1 MLRTMINAAVSMN
14 EVQKQLDIISNNI
27 ANSETTGYRAKNT
40 RFSELIRQQFN
51 QVDEKN
57 EQVANSR
64 LTPAGLR
71 LGTGTMVNASINSL
85 QGSIKETGRD
95 LDVAFG
101 APSQYLQVNAGG
113 NIRYTREGSLYLQP
127 GNNPNQVQLV
137 TSEGHPILDENGN
150 EIVLNA
156 NFRDIS
162 IDKNGRLTAI
172 SRGNQ
177 PNQQVNLGVVQVNNS
192 SALISEGE
200 NLFSV
205 DGNYQGALTALNGA
219 NRQAIQL
226 QQGALE
232 TSNVDM
238 SKELTDLMTTQRSYQ
253 MNSRTITMGDQ
264 MLGLINT
271 IR

>member
-1 MLRTMINAAVSMN
+1 
-14 EVQKQLDIISNNI
+14 
-27 ANSETTGYRAKNT
+27 
-40 RFSELIRQQFN
+40 
-51 QVDEKN
+51 
-57 EQVANSR
+57 
-64 LTPAGLR
+64 
-71 LGTGTMVNASINSL
+71 
-85 QGSIKETGRD
+85 
-95 LDVAFG
+95 
-101 APSQYLQVNAGG
+101 
-113 NIRYTREGSLYLQP
+113 
-127 GNNPNQVQLV
+127 
-137 TSEGHPILDENGN
+137 
-150 EIVLNA
+150 NA

-172 SRGNQ
+172 SRDNQ

-192 SALISEGE
+192 SALVSEGD

-205 DGNYQGALTALNGA
+205 DGTYQGALTALNGA
-219 NRQAIQL
+219 NREAIQL

>member
-1 MLRTMINAAVSMN
+1 M
-14 EVQKQLDIISNNI
+14 
-27 ANSETTGYRAKNT
+27 
-40 RFSELIRQQFN
+40 
-51 QVDEKN
+51 
-57 EQVANSR
+57 
-64 LTPAGLR
+64 
-71 LGTGTMVNASINSL
+71 
-85 QGSIKETGRD
+85 
-95 LDVAFG
+95 
-101 APSQYLQVNAGG
+101 
-113 NIRYTREGSLYLQP
+113 
-127 GNNPNQVQLV
+127 